1 MEETDEPR
9 QPPEDEA
16 LVLCDVR
23 SAVISKTSA
32 KITTRRLPRVSITR
46 GPSPACAAM
55 SM

>member
-23 SAVISKTSA
+23 SAVISKT
-32 KITTRRLPRVSITR
+32 LCEVSL
-46 GPSPACAAM
+46 
-55 SM
+55 